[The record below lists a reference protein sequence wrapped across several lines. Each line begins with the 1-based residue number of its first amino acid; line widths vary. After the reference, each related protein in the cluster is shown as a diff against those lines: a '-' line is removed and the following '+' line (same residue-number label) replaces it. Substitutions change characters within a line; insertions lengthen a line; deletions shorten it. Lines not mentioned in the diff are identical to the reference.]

1 MKKTIMFSALLALA
15 GQGYCADLEIK
26 TFPAKG
32 INGISANTEVG
43 PITVAGSPGDIKVEV
58 FGNLPDTCVLTM
70 GVLDGKL
77 LLKAESS
84 KILKVKGPFGFGGK
98 WVDCA
103 AGFKVS
109 APSGIDFE
117 AKSGTGKIGVSG
129 ITGTVSVKSGTG
141 AVALSALAGK
151 VEVDSGTGDI
161 FGELCSKQLTVK
173 GGSVKVNLKGLCG
186 PVEIGTGTGSVA
198 LDWLKAPA
206 SGTARVK
213 TGTADISVTFPAGAA
228 VGANL
233 KSGTGSIKNEFAAEG
248 PFQLQAKS
256 GTGDIS
262 VLKAR

>member
-15 GQGYCADLEIK
+15 GHGYCAEGDVK
-26 TFPAKG
+26 TFPAKD
-32 INGISANTEVG
+32 IKGISATTEVG
-43 PITVAGSPGDIKVEV
+43 PVTVAGAPGDIKVEV

-70 GVLDGKL
+70 GVRDGRL

-84 KILKVKGPFGFGGK
+84 KTLKVKGAFGFGGK

-103 AGFKVS
+103 AGFKIS
-109 APSGIDFE
+109 APSGVNLE

-151 VEVDSGTGDI
+151 VEVDSGTGEI
-161 FGELCSKQLTVK
+161 FGELCAKQLTVK
-173 GGSVKVNLKGLCG
+173 GGSVKVALKGLCG

-206 SGTARVK
+206 SGTARIK
-213 TGTADISVTFPAGAA
+213 TGTADITVTFPAGAA
-228 VGANL
+228 VGATL
-233 KSGTGSIKNEFAAEG
+233 KSGTGSIKNEFAGDG

-262 VLKAR
+262 VLKAK